1 MIAFLIFDLNVRGG
15 THKQFLKLIEYAE
28 SQGEPFF
35 IVTRC
40 LDLDKTYPEFRK
52 YADRIR
58 VLEDEPAG
66 SRSVVA
72 RCRRTLRMR
81 KRLAA
86 MIKDADVI
94 NIHDCGFEFL
104 LPAFKGKR
112 VVWQIND
119 LYYVFLTGVSAGGHL
134 SLRGRAMR
142 SIILH
147 GLKYV
152 DEITVN
158 VTKNAERVKK
168 CMHRDAK
175 VLYCGVEPV
184 GLRHDMAVSFG
195 RFEERRVNLL
205 SSGVWF
211 PYRNY
216 EAQVETVKL
225 LVERGYD
232 VHLSIIGT
240 TNLAPGY
247 VQKIERMIAGYGL
260 NDRIEIC
267 GMVDEKRFKELHE
280 QADMFLFVN
289 VDQSW
294 GLAVFEAMSC
304 GLPVIV
310 SESVGAT
317 EILHDGVDTLFV
329 NPKSPEAIAS
339 KIEALMTDRELY
351 TRISSTAAQFHHQ
364 YTWDKAYSA
373 TMLGLLKTVA
383 EK

>member
-1 MIAFLIFDLNVRGG
+1 MIAFLIMNLDVRGG
-15 THKQFLKLIEYAE
+15 THKQFLKLIEYTAA
-28 SQGEPFF
+28 QGEPFF
-35 IVTRC
+35 IVTRS
-40 LDLDKTYPEFRK
+40 LDYDKTYPEFRK
-52 YADRIR
+52 YSHLIR

-66 SRSVVA
+66 SRSVLA
-72 RCRRTLRMR
+72 RCMRTLRLR

-86 MIKDADVI
+86 MVADADVV
-94 NIHDCGFEFL
+94 NIHDCGYECL

-119 LYYVFLTGVSAGGHL
+119 LYYVFKAGVSAGSRL
-134 SLRGRAMR
+134 SKAEYALKKIA
-142 SIILH
+142 LH
-147 GLKYV
+147 GLRYV

-158 VTKNAERVKK
+158 VSKNAERVKTH
-168 CMHRDAK
+168 MHRDAK

-184 GLRHDMAVSFG
+184 GIHHDAAQSFE
-195 RFEERRVNLL
+195 RFEGRRVNLL

-216 EAQVETVKL
+216 EAQVEAVRL
-225 LVERGYD
+225 MVERGYD

-240 TNLAPGY
+240 THLCPPDY
-247 VQKIERMIAGYGL
+247 LSRIREMIDAYGL
-260 NDRIEIC
+260 ADRVEIC
-267 GMVDEKRFKELHE
+267 GMVDEKRFRELHE

-317 EILHDGVDTLFV
+317 EILHDGVDSIFV
-329 NPKSPEAIAS
+329 NPKSPEAIAA
-339 KIEALMTDRELY
+339 KIESLMADRDLY

-373 TMLGLLKTVA
+373 PMLELLRTV
-383 EK
+383 

>member
-1 MIAFLIFDLNVRGG
+1 MIAYLINELDVRGG
-15 THKQFLKLIEYAE
+15 THKQFLKLIEYTA
-28 SQGEPFF
+28 SQGEPFI
-35 IVTRC
+35 IVTKKV
-40 LDLDKTYPEFRK
+40 DLSKTYPEFSR
-52 YADRIR
+52 YADAIR
-58 VLEDEPAG
+58 VFEEEPQG

-72 RCRRTLRMR
+72 RYMRLLRMR

-86 MIKDADVI
+86 IVKEADVV
-94 NIHDCGFEFL
+94 NIHDCGYETL
-104 LPAFKGKR
+104 LPAFRGKR

-119 LYYVFLTGVSAGGHL
+119 LYYVFNAGVSAGTKMTKRNRVL
-134 SLRGRAMR
+134 KFIA
-142 SIILH
+142 LH
-147 GLKYV
+147 GLRYV

-158 VTKNAERVKK
+158 VSKNAGRVKTH
-168 CMHRDAK
+168 MHRDAK

-184 GLRHDMAVSFG
+184 GIHHDAEQSFE
-195 RFEERRVNLL
+195 RFEHRRVNLL

-216 EAQVETVKL
+216 EAQVEAVRL
-225 LVERGYD
+225 MVERGYD

-240 TNLAPGY
+240 THLCPPDY
-247 VQKIERMIAGYGL
+247 LSKIKRMIDGYGL
-260 NDRIEIC
+260 AGRVEIC
-267 GMVDEKRFKELHE
+267 GMVDEKRFRELHE

-317 EILHDGVDTLFV
+317 EILHDGVDSVFV
-329 NPKSPEAIAS
+329 NPKSPEAIVEKVES
-339 KIEALMTDRELY
+339 LMSDRDLY

-373 TMLGLLKTVA
+373 PMLKLLRNV
-383 EK
+383 

>member
-1 MIAFLIFDLNVRGG
+1 MIAYLINELDVRGG
-15 THKQFLKLIEYAE
+15 THKQFLKLIEYTA
-28 SQGEPFF
+28 SQGEPFI
-35 IVTRC
+35 IVTKNV
-40 LDLDKTYPEFRK
+40 DLSKTYPEFSR
-52 YADRIR
+52 YADVIK
-58 VLEDEPAG
+58 VFKEETQG
-66 SRSVVA
+66 SRSVIA
-72 RCRRTLRMR
+72 RYMRLRRNR

-86 MIKDADVI
+86 IVKDADVV
-94 NIHDCGFEFL
+94 NIHDCGYECL

-119 LYYVFLTGVSAGGHL
+119 LYYVFNAGVSTGTKMTK
-134 SLRGRAMR
+134 RNRALKF
-142 SIILH
+142 IALH
-147 GLKYV
+147 GLRYV

-158 VTKNAERVKK
+158 VSKNAERVKTH
-168 CMHRDAK
+168 MHRDAK

-184 GLRHDMAVSFG
+184 GIHHDAAQSFE
-195 RFEERRVNLL
+195 RFEGRRVNLL

-216 EAQVETVKL
+216 EAQVEAVRL
-225 LVERGYD
+225 MVERGYD

-240 TNLAPGY
+240 THLCPPDY
-247 VQKIERMIAGYGL
+247 LSKIRSMIDNYGL
-260 NDRIEIC
+260 ADRVEIC

-317 EILHDGVDTLFV
+317 EILHDGVDSIFV
-329 NPKSPEAIAS
+329 NPKSPEAIVA
-339 KIEALMTDRELY
+339 KIESLMGDRDLY

-373 TMLGLLKTVA
+373 PMLKLLRTV
-383 EK
+383 